1 MKTPLSGSPLTS
13 GRLRAPLVVALCDV
27 SPCFEF
33 GALLPFVHGL
43 QRSLRVATLPWL
55 ESAAALIPLVGMV
68 GKAWL
73 F

>member
-43 QRSLRVATLPWL
+43 RSLRVATLPWL

-68 GKAWL
+68 GKARL